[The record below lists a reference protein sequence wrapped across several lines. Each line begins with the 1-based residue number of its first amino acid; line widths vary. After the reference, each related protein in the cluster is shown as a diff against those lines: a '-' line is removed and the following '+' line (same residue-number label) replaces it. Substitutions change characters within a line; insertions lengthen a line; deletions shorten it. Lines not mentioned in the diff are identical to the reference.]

1 MRIDDDQEP
10 FATVE
15 FADNPEPRVP
25 CVLLLDTSA
34 SMAGSAIAELNEGLR
49 RFILEVAEDSLAHKR
64 VDLAVITFGPVK
76 LETPFGVV
84 PVGLAL
90 DLQAGND
97 TPMGAAIVRAASL
110 VEARKREYRAN
121 RISYFR
127 PWIFLITDGEP
138 TDEWKRAAEVVAAGE
153 ERGRFTFYAVGVE
166 DASMDTLASISV
178 RKPLRLRG
186 LAFRELFAW
195 LSNSMSSMAHS
206 QPGQLAQLPR
216 PDGPDGWTDAQ

>member
-15 FADNPEPRVP
+15 FADNPEPRLP
-25 CVLLLDTSA
+25 CVLLLDTST
-34 SMAGSAIAELNEGLR
+34 SMAGAAIAELNAGLR
-49 RFILEVAEDSLAHKR
+49 QFIDEVAQDSLAYKR
-64 VDLAVITFGPVK
+64 VDLSVVTFGPVK
-76 LETPFGVV
+76 TEMPFGMV

-90 DLQAGND
+90 DLSADGN

-121 RISYFR
+121 RIAYFR

-138 TDEWKRAAEVVAAGE
+138 TDDWARAAEVIAAGE
-153 ERGRFTFYAVGVE
+153 ERGRFSFYAVGVE
-166 DASMDTLASISV
+166 GASMEKLAAISV

-206 QPGQLAQLPR
+206 QPGQLARLPR

>member
-64 VDLAVITFGPVK
+64 VDLAVISFGPIK
-76 LETPFGVV
+76 LEAPFGLVQ
-84 PVGLAL
+84 VGLAL

-110 VEARKREYRAN
+110 IEARKREYRAN

-138 TDEWKRAAEVVAAGE
+138 TDDWKRAAEVVAAGE

-166 DASMDTLASISV
+166 DASMEILASISV

-206 QPGQLAQLPR
+206 QPGQLARLPR
-216 PDGPDGWTDAQ
+216 PDGPNGWTDAQ

>member
-1 MRIDDDQEP
+1 MRINDDQEP

-34 SMAGSAIAELNEGLR
+34 SMAGSAIDELNEGLR
-49 RFILEVAEDSLAHKR
+49 RFIGEVAEDSLAHKR

-76 LETPFGVV
+76 VEVPFGVV

-90 DLQAGND
+90 DLKAAD
-97 TPMGAAIVRAASL
+97 ATPMGAAIVRAASL

-121 RISYFR
+121 RIAYFR

-138 TDEWKRAAEVVAAGE
+138 TDDWKRAAEVVAAGE
-153 ERGRFTFYAVGVE
+153 ERGRFSFYAVAVE
-166 DASMDTLASISV
+166 DASMETLTSISV

-195 LSNSMSSMAHS
+195 LSNSMSSMVHS
-206 QPGQLAQLPR
+206 QPGQLARLPR

>member
-1 MRIDDDQEP
+1 MPIDDDQEP

-34 SMAGSAIAELNEGLR
+34 SMRGEAIAELNAGLR
-49 RFILEVAEDSLAHKR
+49 RFIGEVAEDSLAHKR
-64 VDLAVITFGPVK
+64 VDLCVVTFGPLKV
-76 LETPFGVV
+76 EMPFGMV

-90 DLQAGND
+90 DLKADGD
-97 TPMGAAIVRAASL
+97 TPMGAAIVRAAAL

-138 TDEWKRAAEVVAAGE
+138 TDGWTRAAEVVTAGE
-153 ERGRFTFYAVGVE
+153 ERGRFSFYAVGVE
-166 DASMDTLASISV
+166 GASMETLASISV
-178 RKPLRLRG
+178 RQPLRLRG
-186 LAFRELFAW
+186 LAFSELFAW
-195 LSNSMSSMAHS
+195 LSNSMSSMVHS
-206 QPGQLAQLPR
+206 QPGQLARLPR
-216 PDGPDGWTDAQ
+216 PDGPDGWVDAG

>member
-1 MRIDDDQEP
+1 MPIDDDQEP
-10 FATVE
+10 FASLE

-25 CVLLLDTSA
+25 CVLLLDTST
-34 SMAGSAIAELNEGLR
+34 SMAGAAIDELNEGLR
-49 RFILEVAEDSLAHKR
+49 RFMDEVAEDSLAHKR
-64 VDLAVITFGPVK
+64 VDLSVVTFGPVK
-76 LETPFGVV
+76 VEVPFGVV

-90 DLQAGND
+90 DLKADNN
-97 TPMGAAIVRAASL
+97 TPMGAAIVRAAAL

-138 TDEWKRAAEVVAAGE
+138 TDDWTRAAEVVAAGE
-153 ERGRFTFYAVGVE
+153 ERGRFSFYAVGVQK
-166 DASMDTLASISV
+166 ASMEKLASISV
-178 RKPLRLRG
+178 RRPLHLRG

-195 LSNSMSSMAHS
+195 LSNSMSSMVHS
-206 QPGQLAQLPR
+206 QPGQLARLPR